1 LVLLI
6 KLGLSGWEAV
16 IILKSKPDFLV
27 NHQKP
32 LPTNPAVTRKV
43 KTRAAVSFFT
53 GRGEL
58 VT

>member
-6 KLGLSGWEAV
+6 PNWDYQAEAV

-43 KTRAAVSFFT
+43 KTRAAVSFET
-53 GRGEL
+53 
-58 VT
+58 